1 MEKLQ
6 FKLESFEGPLDLL
19 LHLINKHKLNIYDIE
34 ISQLLEQYLDYIN
47 NMKALNLEVT
57 SEFLEMAAR
66 LVYIKTCSLLPKSEE
81 EEKLKQELTGQLL
94 ELDAVK
100 RAAAQLALINHWGT
114 LFVRRPVKLELDR
127 EYTVSHPPEQLTRAY
142 QMVMSKAK
150 RKEPPPRSAFS
161 GIVEHKIVSIT
172 SRIVYVLRKLYKTGS
187 MPYDEFFRSGE
198 RSEMVATFLAMLEL
212 IKSKRIS
219 VSEDNSSV
227 VFNRSA

>member
-100 RAAAQLALINHWGT
+100 KAAAQLALTNHWGT
-114 LFVRRPVKLELDR
+114 LFVRRPVKLALDR
-127 EYTVSHPPEQLTRAY
+127 EYTVSHRPEQLAQAY

-219 VSEDNSSV
+219 VSEDNGSV

>member
-6 FKLESFEGPLDLL
+6 FKLEIFEGPLDLL

-34 ISQLLEQYLDYIN
+34 ISQLLEQYLDTIN
-47 NMKALNLEVT
+47 DMKALNLEVT

-81 EEKLKQELTGQLL
+81 EEKLKKELTGQLL

-100 RAAAQLALINHWGT
+100 RAAEQLSLTNHWGSI
-114 LFVRRPVKLELDR
+114 FVRQPVKMELDR
-127 EYTVSHPPEQLTRAY
+127 EYNATHPPVQLARAY
-142 QMVMSKAK
+142 QTVMTKAK

-172 SRIVYVLRKLYKTGS
+172 SRIVYVLRRLYKTGR
-187 MPYDEFFRSGE
+187 MPYDEFFKSGE

-219 VSEDNSSV
+219 VSDDNCSV